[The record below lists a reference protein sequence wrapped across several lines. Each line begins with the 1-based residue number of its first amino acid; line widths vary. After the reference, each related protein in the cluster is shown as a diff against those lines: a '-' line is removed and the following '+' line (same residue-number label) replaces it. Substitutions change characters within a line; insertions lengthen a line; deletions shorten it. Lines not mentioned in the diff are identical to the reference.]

1 MVVSTYVGSV
11 VLKGGL
17 EGTDATVNN
26 SAASHTKS
34 WFGFSFTADA
44 LGQMGEYIGFS
55 LAGVVGGLIVGYSF
69 PSIFGKK
76 KQYNFKGGKKLMLEW
91 LTGDPLSG
99 ILTTIFFFVFLIV
112 GRKLD
117 LNE

>member
-1 MVVSTYVGSV
+1 MDRFNRYALITMALIVLIMVVSTYAGSV

-17 EGTDATVNN
+17 EGTDAKVNN
-26 SAASHTKS
+26 SAASHTTS

-76 KQYNFKGGKKLMLEW
+76 N
-91 LTGDPLSG
+91 S
-99 ILTTIFFFVFLIV
+99 TTS
-112 GRKLD
+112 KEEK
-117 LNE
+117 N